1 MSDVRKCLFPVAGL
15 GTRFLP
21 VTKEIPKEMLPLID
35 KPVIQYGVEEAVASG
50 CGQIIFITGRGKRA
64 LEDYFDRSYELEQLL
79 KERNKEDLY
88 QLILSISSLADFA
101 YVRQPE
107 PLGLGHAILCA
118 EAFCNEPFG
127 VILTDDVMISSKP
140 VLRQLIEVREKLGGS
155 VIALERVPH
164 EETERYGIVDACLYS
179 DNIYKINDLIEK
191 PKREKAPSDLAI
203 MGRYVLSPAVFA
215 HIRNIERG
223 EGGEY
228 QLTDALKSLLKEE
241 PLWGVVYEG
250 ERLDCGTKMGWFK
263 STIKMGLQD
272 PELRKVVL
280 EILHEEDISENG

>member
-1 MSDVRKCLFPVAGL
+1 MSGVRKCIFPVAGL

-35 KPVIQYGVEEAVASG
+35 RPIIHYGVDEAVASG
-50 CGQIIFITGRGKRA
+50 CSQIIFITGRGKRA

-88 QLILSISSLADFA
+88 RLVTSISTLADFA

-118 EAFCNEPFG
+118 EPFCNEPFG
-127 VILTDDVMISSKP
+127 VILTDDVMISDKP
-140 VLRQLIEVREKLGGS
+140 VLKQLIDVREKLGGS

-164 EETERYGIVDACLYS
+164 EETERYGIVDATPYS
-179 DNIYKINDLIEK
+179 DNVYRINDLVEK
-191 PKREKAPSDLAI
+191 PKKEKAPSDFAI
-203 MGRYVLSPAVFA
+203 MGRYVLSPSIFS
-215 HIRNIERG
+215 HIRNISMG

-228 QLTDALKSLLKEE
+228 QLTDALKSLAQEE
-241 PLWGVVYEG
+241 PIWGVVYEG
-250 ERLDCGTKMGWFK
+250 ERLDCGTKVSWFR
-263 STIKMGLQD
+263 STIRRGLQD
-272 PELRKVVL
+272 PELKDVAL
-280 EILHEEDISENG
+280 EILRDENIIK

>member
-1 MSDVRKCLFPVAGL
+1 MSGVRKCIFPVAGL

-35 KPVIQYGVEEAVASG
+35 RPIIHYGVDEAVASG
-50 CGQIIFITGRGKRA
+50 CSQIIFITGRGKRA

-88 QLILSISSLADFA
+88 RLVTSISALADFA

-118 EAFCNEPFG
+118 EPFCNEPFG
-127 VILTDDVMISSKP
+127 VILTDDVMISDKP
-140 VLRQLIEVREKLGGS
+140 VLKQLIDVREKLGGS

-164 EETERYGIVDACLYS
+164 EETERYGIVDATPYS
-179 DNIYKINDLIEK
+179 DNVYRINDLVEK
-191 PKREKAPSDLAI
+191 PKKEKAPSDFAI
-203 MGRYVLSPAVFA
+203 MGRYVLSPSIFS
-215 HIRNIERG
+215 HIRNISMG

-228 QLTDALKSLLKEE
+228 QLTDALKSLAQEE
-241 PLWGVVYEG
+241 PIWGVVYEG
-250 ERLDCGTKMGWFK
+250 ERLDCGTKVSWFR
-263 STIKMGLQD
+263 STIRRGLQD
-272 PELRKVVL
+272 PELKDVAL
-280 EILHEEDISENG
+280 EILRDENIIK

>member
-1 MSDVRKCLFPVAGL
+1 MSGVRKCIFPVAGL

-35 KPVIQYGVEEAVASG
+35 RPIIHYGVDEAVASG
-50 CGQIIFITGRGKRA
+50 CSQIIFITGRGKRA

-88 QLILSISSLADFA
+88 RLVTSISTLADFA

-118 EAFCNEPFG
+118 EPFCNEPFG
-127 VILTDDVMISSKP
+127 VILTDDVMISDKP
-140 VLRQLIEVREKLGGS
+140 VLKQLIDVREKLGGS

-164 EETERYGIVDACLYS
+164 EETERYGIVDATPYS
-179 DNIYKINDLIEK
+179 DNVYRINDLVEK
-191 PKREKAPSDLAI
+191 PKKEKAPSDFAI
-203 MGRYVLSPAVFA
+203 MGRYVLSPSVFS
-215 HIRNIERG
+215 HIRNISMG

-228 QLTDALKSLLKEE
+228 QLTDALKSLAQEE
-241 PLWGVVYEG
+241 PIWGVVYEG
-250 ERLDCGTKMGWFK
+250 ERLDCGTKVSWFR
-263 STIKMGLQD
+263 STIRRGLQD
-272 PELRKVVL
+272 PELKDVAL
-280 EILHEEDISENG
+280 EILRDENIIK